1 MISLSDREKKLLTV
15 LVIFVGVLLVYF
27 AVISPIVAFKSNLK
41 SEYNSNLQR
50 LSSLDKLYEEYLQL
64 KEEKKNYHNLLR
76 SNEGVTTL
84 IENIAKQTNILK
96 NKVYT
101 RDNPSNIQGKFK
113 KVSTEVKFESVDA
126 GSIMKFIYK
135 LENSNK
141 IIKIAYMRVRLAL
154 KGKDVYDVTLK
165 IDSYTSLE

>member
-15 LVIFVGVLLVYF
+15 LVLFIGVLLVYF
-27 AVISPIVAFKSNLK
+27 AVINPIVEFKSNLK
-41 SEYNSNLQR
+41 TEYNSNLER
-50 LSSLDKLYEEYLQL
+50 LNTLDKLYEEYLQL
-64 KEEKKNYHNLLR
+64 KKEKENYQNLLK

-113 KVSTEVKFESVDA
+113 KVSTEVKFEGVDA
-126 GSIMKFIYK
+126 GSIMNFIYK

>member
-1 MISLSDREKKLLTV
+1 MITLTHREKKLLTA
-15 LVIFVGVLLVYF
+15 LAAFMGVLLVYF
-27 AVISPIVAFKSNLK
+27 AVISPISEFKSGLET
-41 SEYNSNLQR
+41 EYKSNLQR
-50 LSSLDKLYEEYLQL
+50 LNTLDKLYEQYIQL
-64 KEEKKNYHNLLR
+64 KSEKENYQNLLKN
-76 SNEGVTTL
+76 NEGITTL
-84 IENIAKQTNILK
+84 IETIAKQTNILK

-113 KVSTEVKFESVDA
+113 KVSTEVKFEGVDI
-126 GSIMKFIYK
+126 GSMMNFIYK

-165 IDSYTSLE
+165 IDSYTSL

>member
-1 MISLSDREKKLLTV
+1 MISLTDREKKLLTI
-15 LVIFVGVLLVYF
+15 LVAFTGVVLVYF
-27 AVISPIVAFKSNLK
+27 VIIRPIVEFKSGLET
-41 SEYNSNLQR
+41 EYQTNLQR
-50 LSSLDKLYEEYLQL
+50 LNSLDKLYEEYLQL
-64 KEEKKNYHNLLR
+64 REEKEKYQNLLR
-76 SNEGVTTL
+76 SNEGVTAL
-84 IENIAKQTNILK
+84 IENIAKQTNILN

-113 KVSTEVKFESVDA
+113 KVSTEVKFEGVDMR
-126 GSIMKFIYK
+126 SMMNFIYK

-165 IDSYTSLE
+165 IDSYTSL

>member
-1 MISLSDREKKLLTV
+1 MISFTDREKKLLT
-15 LVIFVGVLLVYF
+15 LLGAFMGILLVYF
-27 AVISPIVAFKSNLK
+27 VLIRPIVEFKSGLET
-41 SEYNSNLQR
+41 EYIANVER
-50 LSSLDKLYEEYLQL
+50 LNTLDKLYEQYIQLQ
-64 KEEKKNYHNLLR
+64 EEKEKYQNLLK
-76 SNEGVTTL
+76 SNEGITTL
-84 IENIAKQTNILK
+84 IENIAKETNIIK

-113 KVSTEVKFESVDA
+113 KVSTEVKFEGVDI
-126 GSIMKFIYK
+126 GSMMNFIYK